1 MASYEPSFS
10 VVEAVPSFTL
20 NVPEDHVYTPTG
32 AGAGPITDGYT
43 LRSGDRLLV
52 IDSTG
57 KIVGLPPEP

>member
-10 VVEAVPSFTL
+10 VADVVPSFTL
-20 NVPEDHVYTPTG
+20 NVREDRVYTPTG
-32 AGAGPITDGYT
+32 AGAGPIIDGYT

-52 IDSTG
+52 IDNTG